1 MINIIASVI
10 VSNSSREVDREF
22 DYKIP
27 ESLEDLVKVGSL
39 VIIPFGLYNNY
50 IEGIV
55 VDIKEISQYD
65 LSKVKYIADVLH
77 SDLSLSEKDINL
89 AKYIRNY
96 YLSTLSDA
104 LNLMLPPRKNIKQDI
119 YIKYISKVD
128 GITKTEDNIL
138 DYLNEVGE
146 VTLEKLNKD
155 LNSKV
160 KFSQIASLQKRGALE
175 YRKDFT
181 KLKNEKEEYVYYID
195 NECLCREFINTSSSR
210 AKKQILLVKDLLE
223 NINKPYTLGEIKEE
237 FNTSDSVIKSLVEK
251 GIINKSLRRVFRL
264 AYNRE
269 FTYDRVTLTEDQ
281 ERVIN
286 SVVSSYMGS
295 RNTTLLYGVTSSG
308 KTEVYLNLVE
318 RFLKEGYSSI
328 ILVPEISLTPQT
340 VERFKG
346 RFKDVVAIL
355 HSRLSDGERFDEYMK
370 IKSGKARVI
379 IGARSAIFAPAK
391 DLKLIIVDE
400 EHESAYKSES
410 SPRYNAKNIAKY
422 RADIEGGLLLLS
434 SATPSVESFYKAKIG
449 EYNLEVMD
457 KRYNQREMPSV
468 TIADMKE
475 ELMMGNRSIFS
486 RKLYSSIG
494 NSLESNN
501 QVILFLNRR
510 GHSTFVSCRK
520 CGYVCECD
528 NCSVTLTYHH
538 KARMLKCH
546 HCSREYRVPTICP
559 KCQSKYIKYFGV
571 GTQRIEEETK
581 KHFKDSSICRMD
593 SDTTSKKGSYDIIYS
608 DFKNKKYNI
617 LVGTQMISKGMDFK
631 DVTTVG
637 VISAD
642 ISLNSPDF
650 RAAERTFQLL
660 TQVSGRCGRGDEIG
674 EVVVQTYTPDHF
686 SIRCAKDHDFITFY
700 NEEIKIRQMLNYPP
714 FTRLIHIVVTSI
726 NENLLKETCL
736 ILKDEIK
743 SLISGVGVLIGP
755 SPCIIYK
762 IKDRYRYHFIIK
774 GDIGGSK
781 IKVLDLL
788 QKNVQN
794 KDISFMIDVDPY
806 TLT

>member
-475 ELMMGNRSIFS
+475 ELMMG
-486 RKLYSSIG
+486 
-494 NSLESNN
+494 
-501 QVILFLNRR
+501 
-510 GHSTFVSCRK
+510 
-520 CGYVCECD
+520 
-528 NCSVTLTYHH
+528 
-538 KARMLKCH
+538 
-546 HCSREYRVPTICP
+546 
-559 KCQSKYIKYFGV
+559 
-571 GTQRIEEETK
+571 
-581 KHFKDSSICRMD
+581 
-593 SDTTSKKGSYDIIYS
+593 
-608 DFKNKKYNI
+608 
-617 LVGTQMISKGMDFK
+617 
-631 DVTTVG
+631 
-637 VISAD
+637 
-642 ISLNSPDF
+642 
-650 RAAERTFQLL
+650 
-660 TQVSGRCGRGDEIG
+660 
-674 EVVVQTYTPDHF
+674 
-686 SIRCAKDHDFITFY
+686 
-700 NEEIKIRQMLNYPP
+700 
-714 FTRLIHIVVTSI
+714 
-726 NENLLKETCL
+726 
-736 ILKDEIK
+736 
-743 SLISGVGVLIGP
+743 
-755 SPCIIYK
+755 
-762 IKDRYRYHFIIK
+762 
-774 GDIGGSK
+774 
-781 IKVLDLL
+781 
-788 QKNVQN
+788 
-794 KDISFMIDVDPY
+794 
-806 TLT
+806 

>member
-160 KFSQIASLQKRGALE
+160 KFSQIASLQKRGALG

>member
-210 AKKQILLVKDLLE
+210 AKKQILLVKNLLE

>member
-104 LNLMLPPRKNIKQDI
+104 LNLMLPPKKNIKQDI
-119 YIKYISKVD
+119 YIKYMSKV
-128 GITKTEDNIL
+128 GGVTKAEDNIL

>member
-1 MINIIASVI
+1 
-10 VSNSSREVDREF
+10 
-22 DYKIP
+22 
-27 ESLEDLVKVGSL
+27 
-39 VIIPFGLYNNY
+39 
-50 IEGIV
+50 
-55 VDIKEISQYD
+55 
-65 LSKVKYIADVLH
+65 
-77 SDLSLSEKDINL
+77 
-89 AKYIRNY
+89 
-96 YLSTLSDA
+96 
-104 LNLMLPPRKNIKQDI
+104 
-119 YIKYISKVD
+119 
-128 GITKTEDNIL
+128 
-138 DYLNEVGE
+138 
-146 VTLEKLNKD
+146 
-155 LNSKV
+155 
-160 KFSQIASLQKRGALE
+160 
-175 YRKDFT
+175 
-181 KLKNEKEEYVYYID
+181 
-195 NECLCREFINTSSSR
+195 
-210 AKKQILLVKDLLE
+210 
-223 NINKPYTLGEIKEE
+223 
-237 FNTSDSVIKSLVEK
+237 
-251 GIINKSLRRVFRL
+251 
-264 AYNRE
+264 
-269 FTYDRVTLTEDQ
+269 
-281 ERVIN
+281 
-286 SVVSSYMGS
+286 
-295 RNTTLLYGVTSSG
+295 
-308 KTEVYLNLVE
+308 
-318 RFLKEGYSSI
+318 
-328 ILVPEISLTPQT
+328 
-340 VERFKG
+340 
-346 RFKDVVAIL
+346 
-355 HSRLSDGERFDEYMK
+355 
-370 IKSGKARVI
+370 
-379 IGARSAIFAPAK
+379 
-391 DLKLIIVDE
+391 
-400 EHESAYKSES
+400 
-410 SPRYNAKNIAKY
+410 
-422 RADIEGGLLLLS
+422 
-434 SATPSVESFYKAKIG
+434 
-449 EYNLEVMD
+449 
-457 KRYNQREMPSV
+457 EMPSV

-650 RAAERTFQLL
+650 RASERTFQLL
-660 TQVSGRCGRGDEIG
+660 TQVAGRCGRGEEIG
-674 EVVVQTYTPDHF
+674 KVVVQTYTPDHF